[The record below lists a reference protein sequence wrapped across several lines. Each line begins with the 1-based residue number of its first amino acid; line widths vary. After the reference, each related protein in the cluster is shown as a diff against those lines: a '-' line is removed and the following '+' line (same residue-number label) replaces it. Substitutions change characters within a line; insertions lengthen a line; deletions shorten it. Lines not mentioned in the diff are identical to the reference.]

1 MINWNEVDNSI
12 RNSDISWFD
21 RLTEWL
27 GLSTRQTELI
37 RANAAKYAAKI
48 MDEADTSTDDIETL
62 YNKGRGAAGVAANDK
77 AGIAKKQA
85 TAAAK
90 MGNASKLQ
98 AALAGANA
106 ANDAVQQG
114 YDETANQAAAME
126 ASRQQQQANLNYNR
140 ATQQA
145 QTISDMYN
153 SIADSKDQAARDRLN
168 RQAQMGASMASAL
181 FGAS

>member
-1 MINWNEVDNSI
+1 MLDWNTIDNNI
-12 RNSDISWFD
+12 RNTDASWWD
-21 RLTEWL
+21 KLTDWL
-27 GLSTRQTELI
+27 GFTTKQTDAI
-37 RANAAKYAAKI
+37 RANAAKYAAQI
-48 MDEADTSTDDIETL
+48 MDEANTQTDDIETL

-98 AALAGANA
+98 AAIAGANA

-126 ASRQQQQANLNYNR
+126 ASRQSQQAQMNYNR
-140 ATQQA
+140 AAQQA
-145 QTISDMYN
+145 GTISDMYG
-153 SIADSKDQAARDRLN
+153 SLADSKDQTAQQRLN
-168 RQAQMGASMASAL
+168 RAAQVGASMASSF
-181 FGAS
+181 FGA

>member
-1 MINWNEVDNSI
+1 MINWNEVDENI
-12 RNSDISWFD
+12 KNTGASWWD
-21 RLTEWL
+21 KLTDWL
-27 GLSTRQTELI
+27 GFTTKQTDAI
-37 RANAAKYAAKI
+37 RTNAAKYAAQVL
-48 MDEADTSTDDIETL
+48 DEANTTTDDVETL

-98 AALAGANA
+98 AAIAGANA

-126 ASRQQQQANLNYNR
+126 ASRQQQQANLNFNK
-140 ATQQA
+140 AAQQA
-145 QTISDMYN
+145 QTISDMYGSLAN
-153 SIADSKDQAARDRLN
+153 SKDQAAQQRLN
-168 RQAQMGASMASAL
+168 RAAQIGSSMASSF
-181 FGAS
+181 FGA